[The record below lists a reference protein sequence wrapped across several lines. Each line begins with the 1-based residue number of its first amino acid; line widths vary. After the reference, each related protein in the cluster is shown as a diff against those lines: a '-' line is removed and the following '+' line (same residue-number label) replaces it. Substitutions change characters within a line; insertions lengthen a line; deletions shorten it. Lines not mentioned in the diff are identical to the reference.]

1 MSERFSSA
9 HWAGLASGP
18 GAWALSTQIQYAATP
33 LSCAYGVTL
42 HVVLSVILATCGL
55 FGGGLSYAAYRDLKT
70 ETVPSLQR
78 APRMLVATL
87 SMIAAGLFALGI
99 LLQGAAGLFL
109 TGCQR

>member
-1 MSERFSSA
+1 
-9 HWAGLASGP
+9 
-18 GAWALSTQIQYAATP
+18 
-33 LSCAYGVTL
+33 
-42 HVVLSVILATCGL
+42 
-55 FGGGLSYAAYRDLKT
+55 LKT